1 MNEIKIRNKVII
13 WGKDGYNVLGLLR
26 QLHAY
31 AEVYFLMVGGSRFC
45 AVKSKYCK
53 NLVKTSNF
61 DEGLKWLMESFSNEE
76 HKPFIIT
83 TGDLAAEYVD
93 QHYDVLS
100 KWFFITGT
108 SQQGQLTKVDDKA
121 YMNNIAVE
129 CGFKIPQSIV
139 CNKHTDISRVQYP
152 CILKPLNKHSGH
164 ESPFK
169 TKICNDK
176 TELQDVI
183 NKIEEG
189 ATLLLQEFVPK
200 KADALVYGCR
210 TFSGEVILAGVIVR
224 NRWDGADS
232 GDGSFG
238 YITDELPSRI
248 SKNSIERFLQ
258 EIAYYGLF
266 SVEYGITDMEA
277 YFYEFNLRNDG
288 TSNYFNQAGCN
299 IPLIWIMDTIGA
311 DYSQLAQSVTGKH
324 IYIAEDDD
332 YINVKKGVITKEQY
346 KKDLASATVFRRYDP
361 DDMKPYYYNKLLL
374 RIMPVRRYIREILM
388 RFKK

>member
-108 SQQGQLTKVDDKA
+108 SQQGLLTKVDDKA

-210 TFSGEVILAGVIVR
+210 TFGGKVILAGMMVKT
-224 NRWDGADS
+224 RWDGVDS
-232 GDGSFG
+232 GDGSYG
-238 YITDELPSRI
+238 YFLSELPSTVT
-248 SKNSIERFLQ
+248 SESIVAFL
-258 EIAYYGLF
+258 EKIDYHGLF
-266 SVEYGITDMEA
+266 SVEYGLTDDVA

-288 TSNYFNQAGCN
+288 TSNYFSQAGCN
-299 IPLIWIMDTIGA
+299 VPLIWILDTIGC
-311 DYSQLAQSVTGKH
+311 DYSDLSQKVGDKH
-324 IYIAEDDD
+324 IFIAEDDD
-332 YINVKKGVITKEQY
+332 YNNVKKGVITKEQY

-361 DDMKPYYYNKLLL
+361 DDMKPYYYNKVLL
-374 RIMPVRRYIREILM
+374 RIRPVRRYIREILM
-388 RFKK
+388 RLKK